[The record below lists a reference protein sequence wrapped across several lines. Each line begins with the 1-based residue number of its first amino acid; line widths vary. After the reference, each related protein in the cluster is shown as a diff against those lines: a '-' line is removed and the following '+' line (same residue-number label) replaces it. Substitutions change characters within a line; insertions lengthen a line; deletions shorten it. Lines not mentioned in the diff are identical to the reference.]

1 MANDGKIT
9 TSKQRDFSSLSRA
22 QQSQDFKPD
31 ASLHKA
37 MLPALHQVS
46 PLGGKFCRLLQAT
59 SLEQE
64 LENSRG
70 DPPPTPLKDKIHD
83 VTLSTVPGF
92 RLRTQEADPQ

>member
-9 TSKQRDFSSLSRA
+9 TSKQRDFSNLSRA

-46 PLGGKFCRLLQAT
+46 PLGGKFFRLLQAT

-70 DPPPTPLKDKIHD
+70 DPPTPLKDKIHD

-92 RLRTQEADPQ
+92 RLRTQKADPQ